1 MDGSPNNLRIMWQFF
16 EKDFLA
22 TDAFKNPRDFHR
34 FDEKYFD
41 HFNIR
46 VSEVRE
52 RGRQFQP
59 VTGYRRLRYP
69 VLSIKLDVSCLS
81 LFIENRTA
89 TSGGGYQSWF

>member
-46 VSEVRE
+46 VSEVIRAGPTIPA
-52 RGRQFQP
+52 RNWVSKAP
-59 VTGYRRLRYP
+59 
-69 VLSIKLDVSCLS
+69 LSCFVNK
-81 LFIENRTA
+81 T
-89 TSGGGYQSWF
+89 